1 MSNELKTKTQDDG
14 YQELDI
20 KGTTNEKV
28 EYEVEDGGSSDK
40 GLAPTSTSG
49 PQEPSTSKSETSYV
63 VESEKPETSESLKDK
78 ELEGIN
84 TAGAEKRIRQLI
96 KQRKE
101 REEQLALQESRIKE
115 LEGKLTQSTEKVQKT
130 EIASLANFE
139 GQLKEKLK
147 LAEQNYKD
155 AFDSGDKDRMLEAQK
170 TIADATTEIRMV
182 DAKRFYMEDQA
193 AKAPAQPKVAETNS
207 PPPPPPPAQSQQP
220 QKLHAYARD
229 WISENSEWYNKD
241 RILTQAAHV
250 LNEDILNEGFDPESK
265 EFYDEISKRLK
276 KEMPHKFGQQEEPTN
291 KPAQVVAGKSRSS
304 ASSKGK
310 IRLSQ
315 EDVRLAKKM
324 NVPLDVY
331 AKEKAKVEKAGDDY
345 TYVNA

>member
-1 MSNELKTKTQDDG
+1 MSEENKTQDDG
-14 YQELDI
+14 YQTIDVSNPQSEES
-20 KGTTNEKV
+20 EKA
-28 EYEVEDGGSSDK
+28 YEVEAEAEEPKPKQKVEVEAKVETTEEKATESKDTD
-40 GLAPTSTSG
+40 
-49 PQEPSTSKSETSYV
+49 PQE
-63 VESEKPETSESLKDK
+63 LD
-78 ELEGIN
+78 GIN

-96 KQRKE
+96 KQRKDKE
-101 REEQLALQESRIKE
+101 DQLEAQQQQITDLQAQ
-115 LEGKLTQSTEKVQKT
+115 LQNSTKKVQET
-130 EIASLANFE
+130 EVASLINFE

-155 AFDSGDKDRMLEAQK
+155 AYDSGDKDRLLEAQK
-170 TIADATTEIRMV
+170 AIADATTEIRMI

-193 AKAPAQPKVAETNS
+193 KKEPVQPEATEQT
-207 PPPPPPPAQSQQP
+207 AQQP
-220 QKLHAYARD
+220 QAQPQAPKLSKQARD
-229 WISENSEWYNKD
+229 WISDNSEWFNKD

-250 LNEDILNEGFDPESK
+250 INEDILQEGFDPESK

-276 KEMPHKFGQQEEPTN
+276 KEMPHKFGQQGEPIS
-291 KPAQVVAGKSRSS
+291 KPAQVVAGKSRTS

-324 NVPLDVY
+324 NVPLEVY

-345 TYVNA
+345 TIVNA